1 MIEKLVNIC
10 KGKQW
15 YPYRHQIDVKR
26 AVRLVAIDFAIDE
39 LDNFD
44 IALDAVDEVV
54 RRLK

>member
-39 LDNFD
+39 HDNFD

>member
-1 MIEKLVNIC
+1 MIEKMIAIC
-10 KGKQW
+10 KGKAW
-15 YPYRHQIDVKR
+15 FPYRHQINIKR

-54 RRLK
+54 RRLG